1 VTRRSYEQACTL
13 ARTLDV
19 VGERWTLLLIRE
31 LMLGPK
37 RFTDLL
43 DGLPGIGRNLLAARL
58 RHLETEG
65 IVEKGQ
71 LPPPAASQVYELTE
85 DGRALGPAMAE
96 LGRWG
101 VERLDRPP
109 RRYLFRPGWAVFP
122 LAYMADTKAA
132 RGVHET
138 YEFRIDGETFNLRVA
153 DGEVEPRDG
162 AAQHP
167 DLVVTMDARTL
178 RELFLEDLSAVEGL
192 TSGRIAVEGA
202 PEVLGRAMAILAGGP
217 G

>member
-31 LMLGPK
+31 LMLGPR

-58 RHLETEG
+58 RHLESEG
-65 IVEKGQ
+65 LVEKGR
-71 LPPPAASQVYELTE
+71 LPPPAASQVYELTD

-101 VERLDRPP
+101 IERLDRPP
-109 RRYLFRPGWAVFP
+109 RRYGFRPGWAVFP
-122 LAYMADTKAA
+122 LAYMADTGAA
-132 RGVHET
+132 KGVREI
-138 YEFRIDGETFNLRVA
+138 YEFRIEGETFHLRVA
-153 DGEVEPRDG
+153 DGRVEPRNG
-162 AAQHP
+162 AAQRP
-167 DLVVTMDARTL
+167 DLVVTMDAPTL
-178 RELFLEDLSAVEGL
+178 RELFFEDLSAVEGL

-202 PEVLGRAMAILAGGP
+202 P
-217 G
+217 